1 MVLSKLA
8 TFLCDSII
16 LRSQLRLRNKASP
29 SYEVIASDVVLNR
42 LTDGASSSS
51 SLLGGSRLANEFE
64 GESCCVCLSRLKQGD
79 DMRVLPCLHRFH
91 RACVDRWFNE
101 WTKTCP
107 LCRFSMGE
115 EMKLHAGLGEVLT
128 DEMVIWFSSF
138 HVAGF

>member
-1 MVLSKLA
+1 MVLSKLV
-8 TFLCDSII
+8 TFLCDLII
-16 LRSQLRLRNKASP
+16 LRGQLGFRIKAPP
-29 SYEVIASDVVLNR
+29 SYEVIASDVVLDR
-42 LTDGASSSS
+42 LKEGAPSSSS
-51 SLLGGSRLANEFE
+51 SLGGSCLADEFK
-64 GESCCVCLSRLKQGD
+64 GESCCVCLSRLKKGD
-79 DMRVLPCLHRFH
+79 DMRVLPCLHIFH

-128 DEMVIWFSSF
+128 DDMVIWFSSF

>member
-16 LRSQLRLRNKASP
+16 LRGQLRLRNKASP

-42 LTDGASSSS
+42 LKE
-51 SLLGGSRLANEFE
+51 ANEFE

-79 DMRVLPCLHRFH
+79 EMRVLPCLHRFH